1 MSGDDW
7 VLECPHCG
15 ELISLFEPVVID
27 GEGIAVAASARVLH
41 HACTSPGKVEP
52 ALRGLDV

>member
-1 MSGDDW
+1 
-7 VLECPHCG
+7 LECPHCG